1 MVNNLQ
7 TDSEIWNR
15 NVDILNLITYGQL
28 TTLAGNQRRSLR
40 QIYEGCWSI
49 FQQIGPMMYEDKVNE
64 SINEEGMKIRTKQR
78 VKGLNTPRFRN
89 YYQRLTLANNYILAS
104 ENREIDYESRYAAA
118 EAAYNILQSTQF
130 QLLQDVDSLGLNKKD
145 KNPSYNAGLTGS

>member
-1 MVNNLQ
+1 
-7 TDSEIWNR
+7 
-15 NVDILNLITYGQL
+15 
-28 TTLAGNQRRSLR
+28 
-40 QIYEGCWSI
+40 
-49 FQQIGPMMYEDKVNE
+49 MYEDKVNE